1 MHRIRTILQARI
13 SDRIL
18 SAAEHMVSS
27 RKDFDGTI
35 LMILAAPGMSGKEIL
50 VRDLSASSALA
61 AYRGRMPTIPGE
73 AFTSAFTASA
83 EGERKTILW
92 DISSNGT
99 SPSMLPSRTA
109 TPAGISCQEANDEW
123 TVLLT
128 GDTTAASDEYPT
140 SWAPAQIVPD

>member
-61 AYRGRMPTIPGE
+61 AYRGRMPAMGFMARTKVQAAPQVTDGLHE
-73 AFTSAFTASA
+73 AVRAYTVKTAKKY
-83 EGERKTILW
+83 GCKIT
-92 DISSNGT
+92 
-99 SPSMLPSRTA
+99 
-109 TPAGISCQEANDEW
+109 
-123 TVLLT
+123 
-128 GDTTAASDEYPT
+128 
-140 SWAPAQIVPD
+140 